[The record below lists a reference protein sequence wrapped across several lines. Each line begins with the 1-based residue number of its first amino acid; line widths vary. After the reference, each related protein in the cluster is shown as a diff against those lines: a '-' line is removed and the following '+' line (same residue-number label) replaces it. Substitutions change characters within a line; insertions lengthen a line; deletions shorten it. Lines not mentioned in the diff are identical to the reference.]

1 MTNNLDK
8 QIFHDDDKARAWL
21 EAQVWPNG
29 PVCPHCG
36 AVRGLCRMQGLAHRP
51 GAFQCNQ
58 CREQFTVTVGT
69 VFERSKV
76 PLHTWLH
83 ALYLMNASKKGV
95 SAKQIE
101 RMTGVTYKTA
111 WFMMHRIRE
120 AMANRSGLPPMGG
133 EGMVVEADETYF
145 GKQDE
150 PGERTRTRLG
160 PYTKGGRSGPGGKRA
175 IVALVERGGSARTF
189 HVDHATKATVQQII
203 RENVAA
209 ESRLHTDESPL
220 YNNSDEHV
228 TEHETIKHTA
238 GEYVRG
244 DVTTNH
250 VEGYFSVFKRG
261 MKGIY
266 QHCGEKHLHR
276 YLSEFDFRFSNR
288 AALGVSDMERTEKAA
303 AGIVGKRLTYRRIG
317 SAARPLA

>member
-1 MTNNLDK
+1 
-8 QIFHDDDKARAWL
+8 
-21 EAQVWPNG
+21 
-29 PVCPHCG
+29 
-36 AVRGLCRMQGLAHRP
+36 MQGLAHRP

-83 ALYLMNASKKGV
+83 ALYLMNASKKGI
-95 SAKQIE
+95 SAHQMH
-101 RMTGVTYKTA
+101 RMIGVTYKTA
-111 WFMMHRIRE
+111 WFMLHRIRE
-120 AMANRSGLPPMGG
+120 AMANRTGLPPMGG

-145 GKQDE
+145 GKQAE
-150 PGERTRTRLG
+150 PKERAKKRLG
-160 PYTKGGRSGPGGKRA
+160 PYTKGGYSGPGGKRA

-189 HVDHATKATVQQII
+189 HVDGATKATVQQII
-203 RENVAA
+203 RENVAP

-220 YNNSDEHV
+220 YGGIDGHV

-266 QHCGEKHLHR
+266 QHCSEKHLPR
-276 YLSEFDFRFSNR
+276 YLAEFDFRFSNR
-288 AALGVSDMERTEKAA
+288 AALGVDDMTRTAKAA
-303 AGIVGKRLTYRRIG
+303 AGIVGKRLTYRRTG
-317 SAARPLA
+317 SAAHPNT